1 MDKSIEKFFKPKGI
15 VLVGASKNPN
25 KLGYGLAKNL
35 VESEFPG
42 EVFFVNTSGGEL
54 LGKKV
59 YESIQELP
67 GKVDLAVL
75 LISSE
80 FAYETLKECK
90 DKGIYSVIISSGGFK
105 EVGNDGA
112 LLEKKCIDFA
122 NENEMA
128 LMGPNCIGLI
138 DTHYPINTTFL
149 QESELEKGSIGFI
162 SHSGAICA
170 AMLNWSQGQ
179 GFGFSKLVSL
189 GNQADV
195 NETDVLDFVGND
207 LNSNVISMYLEGV
220 SDGRQFVSTGKKI
233 TPTKP
238 VIALK
243 VGRSKSGQKAVASH
257 TGALAGE
264 DIAFDAA
271 FRRAGIL
278 RAKTIEGMFESAKTL
293 AYCQIPTGKKVAI
306 LTNAGGPGVTAT
318 DALELNKLEISN
330 LDEKTKEKLNNILPD
345 SASVENPVDMLAS
358 ASPEDYSLALSA
370 IYADENVDMVMVI
383 LPPPPM
389 FPAENIV
396 EAIAPI
402 IKANSF
408 KPSVVIPMG
417 DSQIQEAVKKLRE
430 FKIPEFRFP
439 ENAANSLGSLHK
451 YSKVVQR
458 QNANEIV
465 RKDINQDKVKKI
477 LSRSDISKDDFM
489 SEELAHKILEA
500 YKIPVLKME
509 LAENP
514 NDARLIAEKIGF
526 PVALKISSTD
536 IQHKS
541 DIGGVLLNLKSKEDV
556 DIGFKKLVSNAQEK
570 FPKASIAGVHIQK
583 MATSGQEVII
593 GAIQDPQFGPLVMF
607 GSGGT
612 EVEGLEDIK
621 FSLAPLTQEDI
632 DYMLLETWAG
642 KKLDGYRNIHPADRT
657 SLEDALIRLAQLV
670 SDFPEISEI
679 EINPLNV
686 LEGSNGVI
694 AVDVRIKMSG

>member
-1 MDKSIEKFFKPKGI
+1 
-15 VLVGASKNPN
+15 
-25 KLGYGLAKNL
+25 
-35 VESEFPG
+35 
-42 EVFFVNTSGGEL
+42 
-54 LGKKV
+54 
-59 YESIQELP
+59 
-67 GKVDLAVL
+67 
-75 LISSE
+75 
-80 FAYETLKECK
+80 
-90 DKGIYSVIISSGGFK
+90 
-105 EVGNDGA
+105 
-112 LLEKKCIDFA
+112 
-122 NENEMA
+122 
-128 LMGPNCIGLI
+128 
-138 DTHYPINTTFL
+138 
-149 QESELEKGSIGFI
+149 
-162 SHSGAICA
+162 
-170 AMLNWSQGQ
+170 
-179 GFGFSKLVSL
+179 
-189 GNQADV
+189 
-195 NETDVLDFVGND
+195 
-207 LNSNVISMYLEGV
+207 
-220 SDGRQFVSTGKKI
+220 
-233 TPTKP
+233 
-238 VIALK
+238 
-243 VGRSKSGQKAVASH
+243 
-257 TGALAGE
+257 
-264 DIAFDAA
+264 
-271 FRRAGIL
+271 
-278 RAKTIEGMFESAKTL
+278 
-293 AYCQIPTGKKVAI
+293 
-306 LTNAGGPGVTAT
+306 
-318 DALELNKLEISN
+318 
-330 LDEKTKEKLNNILPD
+330 
-345 SASVENPVDMLAS
+345 
-358 ASPEDYSLALSA
+358 
-370 IYADENVDMVMVI
+370 
-383 LPPPPM
+383 
-389 FPAENIV
+389 
-396 EAIAPI
+396 
-402 IKANSF
+402 
-408 KPSVVIPMG
+408 MG

-642 KKLDGYRNIHPADRT
+642 KKLDGYRNIQPADRT